1 VQAIAQLG
9 ALEFRGIVAQQK
21 GNVVKDRFYSVGD
34 VTSQPIDRES
44 RDLDYEAGRFFFAID
59 PRALPGYPA
68 IDGPRAE
75 SASPAADSG
84 PQRDC
89 ACPPHV

>member
-1 VQAIAQLG
+1 
-9 ALEFRGIVAQQK
+9 VAQQK

-59 PRALPGYPA
+59 PRALPA
-68 IDGPRAE
+68 TPR
-75 SASPAADSG
+75 SMSCSSIRSPA
-84 PQRDC
+84 PIR
-89 ACPPHV
+89 